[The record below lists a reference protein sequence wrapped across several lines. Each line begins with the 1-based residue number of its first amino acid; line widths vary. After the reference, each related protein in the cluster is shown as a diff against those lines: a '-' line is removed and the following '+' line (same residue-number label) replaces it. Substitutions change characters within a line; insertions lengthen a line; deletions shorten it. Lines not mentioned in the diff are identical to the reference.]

1 MSGDV
6 FEANCDIFFSTRI
19 EFDFVPMVCNGGQ
32 PTVREKRTVQWFS
45 SHTEFSRSVQSQAL
59 EVFRVSS
66 LASGASLD
74 SDVYPSRVVDYN
86 NEKHHTSLRGL
97 PTFDAEF
104 GSPVQP
110 FASAYLQLK
119 HFIYT
124 YDSMS
129 FTDFG
134 YILSII
140 LYRHQ

>member
-1 MSGDV
+1 
-6 FEANCDIFFSTRI
+6 
-19 EFDFVPMVCNGGQ
+19 MVRNGGQ
-32 PTVREKRTVQWFS
+32 PTVREMRTVQWFS
-45 SHTEFSRSVQSQAL
+45 SHTEFSGSVQSQAL
-59 EVFRVSS
+59 EVLRVSS

-74 SDVYPSRVVDYN
+74 SDVYPSRVVDYDCVQYD
-86 NEKHHTSLRGL
+86 EKHHTSLRGL

-104 GSPVQP
+104 SSPVQP
-110 FASAYLQLK
+110 FASAYLQLV

>member
-1 MSGDV
+1 MRALKHHELVDLFERCNAALHSTRRMSGDV

-97 PTFDAEF
+97 GNDAWGE
-104 GSPVQP
+104 
-110 FASAYLQLK
+110 K
-119 HFIYT
+119 
-124 YDSMS
+124 
-129 FTDFG
+129 
-134 YILSII
+134 
-140 LYRHQ
+140 